1 MRTIQKQIS
10 LEPMTSRLPS
20 VWPSYKN
27 NRLYYFDN
35 DSLSGRSWQYTSNWG
50 MVPLNIV
57 VTPKPY
63 SSYTYDEYSAV
74 SGCHCYGEYVNASGN
89 PTHCYDET
97 KETIETCVCPI
108 DNNGLVESGFT
119 PYYYDELCNFVLSFE
134 NLSKWYYF
142 FNEYYNLL
150 KQYGHCNRVY
160 TSAEDYYNYESLTKY
175 ADQMKYGSD
184 KETYI
189 NLDIEFANKGGR
201 VEVLVFNKDKSEY
214 TPMTPSEAHD
224 ECSGDRMAMVDVYD
238 VGFFKWICENVVP
251 SYIIPMKYA
260 EYWKRD
266 RLFYPDVI
274 KWLAWFE
281 DNKRLD
287 YEDKASYTVGTS
299 GEVDTWNCKQSGVSD
314 CCDCEEY
321 FNRGGARIYSAMS
334 EWYDNV
340 QSAISINNQVISGA
354 EECFI
359 PTMILPT
366 ELQVSIDDMGEFS
379 IFSSEYELGIDYR
392 VASGLTANENT
403 NTGTVV
409 TMSGMS
415 MILSEGSGFTFDET
429 YMEKLPSGF
438 TSYTDMYLDNNRD
451 EFIVSSITYFTYDH
465 DNVKYISSAA
475 SIDVAED
482 DLKEQMSRKYPLEI
496 SENGWILID
505 GELIPINESES
516 GTYVNTNK
524 YLSGKTYMVLREEGT
539 NTPYTYI
546 NGTKI
551 YGDFDDNKMKFTF
564 PFFNEEYKRFPST
577 AITDLLYITY
587 DGGIYEIDAD
597 SGLTI
602 DDVDYYRI
610 SGYTRDDNNEMIY
623 LTEEG
628 NLISG
633 ETQQEVPSEA
643 AEVSESTV
651 IVNYPYPIE
660 IYAIDEIRGSTVSKL
675 ADLRLYNVLVD
686 DIGND
691 IDGIYN
697 PNAVIFENEKGYDET
712 KIEYALIVNDSISV
726 FETEEDRA
734 IAEEELPEGTTYEE
748 KNCNTITN
756 HQPPQ
761 GTELELIYQ
770 VGNTANIRR
779 FSKTEEDLDDV
790 KAKGNKNYF
799 VGDIITNMKFYYNE
813 YDETEPND
821 TIVDVTLNDS
831 GKTEI
836 RSGSTLEI
844 VTDDASG
851 YTSLSAITL
860 STREKELLESDSADT
875 HVFSDDIYCDITYY
889 IGATLVR
896 KEGENYNLCYEDGM
910 NNHGVEYHETV
921 RFVKENREYYLQ
933 KPSKI
938 DEVIPMERNEVYVH
952 SISYPIYVYKLTQEM
967 THVDNSQ
974 YDSSYEVAM
983 ADFKFNIDV
992 FKLNGDNVV
1001 DTFSEKFSGDMETRN
1016 GMEVFPIFREEY
1028 KLGISSLEN
1037 IDSDIYIDRG
1047 VNPSFEKHLKLGEV
1061 RTMDALLQ
1069 YGLNFFK
1076 VMDN

>member
-27 NRLYYFDN
+27 NDLYYFDEE
-35 DSLSGRSWQYTSNWG
+35 SLSGRSWQYTSNWG

-57 VTPKPY
+57 VTPTPY
-63 SSYTYDEYSAV
+63 SSHTYNEYSAV

-97 KETIETCVCPI
+97 KETIETCACPI
-108 DNNGLVESGFT
+108 DNNGLVKSGFT
-119 PYYYDELCNFVLSFE
+119 PYYYDELCNFTLSFE

-184 KETYI
+184 KETYL

-201 VEVLVFNKDKSEY
+201 VEVLTFDKDNSTYETK
-214 TPMTPSEAHD
+214 TPSEAHD
-224 ECSGDRMAMVDVYD
+224 ECSGDRKAMVDVYD
-238 VGFFKWICENVVP
+238 IGFFKWICENVVP

-274 KWLAWFE
+274 KWLAWFKDNNRLYYDDEE
-281 DNKRLD
+281 DNL
-287 YEDKASYTVGTS
+287 ANYTEGYS
-299 GEVDTWNCKQSGVSD
+299 GEVETWDCKQSGVSD

-334 EWYDNV
+334 KWYDNV
-340 QSAISINNQVISGA
+340 QSAISKNNQAISGS

-392 VASGLTANENT
+392 GASGLTANENT

-409 TMSGMS
+409 TMDGKS
-415 MILSEGSGFTFDET
+415 MILSEGSGFTFNET
-429 YMEKLPSGF
+429 YMEKYVSKCLEDDCGYEGVFYGVCPKCGSKNVEVIEWRD
-438 TSYTDMYLDNNRD
+438 YTDVYMNDNKE
-451 EFIVSSITYFTYDH
+451 EFIVSSITYFTYDY
-465 DNVKYISSAA
+465 DNVKYTTSAD
-475 SIDVAED
+475 SIVDAEK
-482 DLKEQMSRKYPLEI
+482 DLKKQMSRKYPLET
-496 SENGWILID
+496 SEFGWILIE
-505 GELIPINESES
+505 GELIPINESER
-516 GTYVNTNK
+516 GTYVNSNK
-524 YLSGKTYMVLREEGT
+524 YLGGKVYMVLREEGT

-546 NGTKI
+546 NGTKV
-551 YGDFDDNKMKFTF
+551 YGDFDDYKMIFTF
-564 PFFNEEYKRFPST
+564 PFFKEEYERIP
-577 AITDLLYITY
+577 IDIEDPLLYITY
-587 DGGIYEIDAD
+587 DGGVYEV
-597 SGLTI
+597 SGENETSLI
-602 DDVDYYRI
+602 INDIDYYRI
-610 SGYTRDDNNEMIY
+610 SAYTRDENDEPIY
-623 LTEEG
+623 LIWGEE
-628 NLISG
+628 NERHLISG
-633 ETQQEVPSEA
+633 ETLQD
-643 AEVSESTV
+643 VSNDDVDIDNSILTV
-651 IVNYPYPIE
+651 HYPYDVE

-675 ADLRLYNVLVD
+675 ADLRLYDVLVD

-691 IDGIYN
+691 IDGIYEMGEHV
-697 PNAVIFENEKGYDET
+697 A
-712 KIEYALIVNDSISV
+712 
-726 FETEEDRA
+726 
-734 IAEEELPEGTTYEE
+734 
-748 KNCNTITN
+748 N

-779 FSKTEEDLDDV
+779 FSKTAEDLDDV
-790 KAKGNKNYF
+790 EDDKNYF
-799 VGDIITNMKFYYNE
+799 VGDIITSMKFYYNE
-813 YDETEPND
+813 YDESEPND

-860 STREKELLESDSADT
+860 STEKKELLESDSADT

-910 NNHGVEYHETV
+910 SNHGVEYHETV

-933 KPSKI
+933 KPKKI
-938 DEVIPMERNEVYVH
+938 DEVIPIERNEVYVH

-992 FKLNGDNVV
+992 FKLSGDTVV

-1069 YGLNFFK
+1069 YGNGYFK
-1076 VMDN
+1076 IMDN